1 MKEFGLR
8 FAEAPNW
15 IAMPPPPPDTG
26 ESLNLR
32 RLLAAARRQRWA
44 FVVWVAIALVL
55 GIAYLA
61 TTPPTFFTGSTV
73 LLAGNVNRA
82 IEEMSSVES
91 QTNTENELESAQEVI
106 RSQQIALAVT
116 DALQLHHNETY
127 LNPPVSG
134 ASTLVDAIKSVVR
147 VPINLLRP
155 APPLTTGAVD
165 VDSETAKRAAV
176 ARDLRDSIQISRIG
190 RSSAFFIGFESHD
203 PVIATDIA
211 DAYAK
216 AYVADLL
223 NANFEATEQT
233 TEWLQVRL
241 DELQGSAQQAAMKA
255 ERFRT
260 ENGLVASRGALMTE
274 ENVGQLNEDLAE
286 AVAELARSRAL
297 MDTYDDVLQKG
308 PKALIGED
316 GLRFTLP
323 GDDRLKLMQEELS
336 TLIGRLGE
344 LERNSTTSAIEAAP
358 LRDKIDQQLQILFVE
373 MGRLAEAAR
382 GEFEVAEARVVALRD
397 SLGLAMD
404 TNSAASEA
412 QVQLRALEQRALTL
426 SMLYQTFLTRFQEM
440 DQQKTF
446 PISNVRILSGA
457 EMPTTPS
464 SPSPSRVLALMLVLG
479 LIAGFAT
486 AIVRE
491 WRDRLLRTGDD
502 VQAETG
508 SKFLGYLP
516 IIPDETADDD
526 AHGGSPRNATAE
538 RSQGLLSWLFSRRGS
553 PNNQALQ
560 FQRRRGPAP
569 VQAGH
574 APTHDARNLAHV
586 ADHPRSLFAETVR
599 NIRFASDVRMGER
612 PGRVIGVTSVLP
624 SEGKSTIAAN
634 LATMLAA
641 FDDPVLLIDADPRNP
656 GLSRSL
662 RLTGSPGLVEALMGK
677 APWRSLI
684 HVQQDTGVHL
694 LTCETPKLMSY
705 SSELLGSASMRALL
719 ADLRV
724 EFPTIILDL
733 APLGPVVDARVL
745 LPMLDQIVL
754 VAEWGATPK
763 ELLRATLAG
772 EPALADKLL
781 GVVLNK
787 VDMVALKDY
796 VPRASNEAF
805 YSDYGDYFSPG
816 T

>member
-8 FAEAPNW
+8 FAEVPNW
-15 IAMPPPPPDTG
+15 IAMPPPAPEAG
-26 ESLNLR
+26 ETLNLR

-44 FVVWVAIALVL
+44 FVLWVLIALAA
-55 GIAYLA
+55 GIAYLV

-91 QTNTENELESAQEVI
+91 TTNTENELESAQEVI

-116 DALQLHHNETY
+116 DALQLHHNESY

-134 ASTLVDAIKSVVR
+134 ASKLIDAIKSVVR
-147 VPINLLRP
+147 APIAFLRP
-155 APPLTTGAVD
+155 DMPVPAPEAEA
-165 VDSETAKRAAV
+165 DSDATQRSAV
-176 ARDLRDSIQISRIG
+176 ALDLRENIQISRIG
-190 RSSAFFIGFESHD
+190 RSSAFFIGFASHD
-203 PVIATDIA
+203 PVIATKIA

-241 DELQGSAQQAAMKA
+241 NNLQDSAQQAAMAA

-260 ENGLVASRGALMTE
+260 ENGLMSSRGALMTE
-274 ENVGQLNEDLAE
+274 ENVGQLNADLAE
-286 AVAELARSRAL
+286 AVADLARSRAL
-297 MDTYDDVLQKG
+297 MDTYDEVLKQG
-308 PKALIGED
+308 PNALIDAD

-323 GDDRLKLMQEELS
+323 GDDRLQLMQEELS
-336 TLIGRLGE
+336 TLIRRLAE
-344 LERNSTTSAIEAAP
+344 VERNATSDQIEASA
-358 LRDKIDQQLQILFVE
+358 LRSKIDQLLKTLFAE

-382 GEFEVAEARVVALRD
+382 GEFAVADARVAALRD
-397 SLGLAMD
+397 SLGLAVD

-412 QVQLRALEQRALTL
+412 QVELRALEQRALTL

-446 PISNVRILSGA
+446 PISNVRILSA
-457 EMPTTPS
+457 AVMPKAPNAPRT
-464 SPSPSRVLALMLVLG
+464 SRVLALMLVMG
-479 LIAGFAT
+479 LMAGFVT

-491 WRDRLLRTGDD
+491 WRDRFLRTGED

-516 IIPDETADDD
+516 LVPQDGASGD
-526 AHGGSPRNATAE
+526 AAHAAAVRTKPAGA
-538 RSQGLLSWLFSRRGS
+538 LSWLLPRRTA
-553 PNNQALQ
+553 QARQELQ
-560 FQRRRGPAP
+560 FRHKRRAAP
-569 VQAGH
+569 MPPESNLPQ
-574 APTHDARNLAHV
+574 DARSLAYV
-586 ADHPRSLFAETVR
+586 AENPRSLFAETVR
-599 NIRFASDVRMGER
+599 NIRFASDVRMGDR
-612 PGRVIGVTSVLP
+612 SGRIIGVTSVLP
-624 SEGKSTIAAN
+624 GEGKSTIAAN
-634 LATMLAA
+634 LATMMAA

-662 RLTGSPGLVEALMGK
+662 RMTGRPGLVEALMGK
-677 APWRSLI
+677 ADWRSLI
-684 HVQQDTGVHL
+684 QVQKDTGVHL

-705 SSELLGSASMRALL
+705 SSELLGSATMRALL
-719 ADLRV
+719 ADLRQ

-745 LPMLDQIVL
+745 VPMVDQVVL
-754 VAEWGATPK
+754 VAEWGMTPK
-763 ELLRATLAG
+763 ELLRATLNSEAV
-772 EPALADKLL
+772 LAEKLL

-787 VDMVALKDY
+787 VDMVALRDY
-796 VPRASNEAF
+796 VPRVSNES
-805 YSDYGDYFSPG
+805 YYLDYGDYFSHG